1 MSQHSPTSEFSAEN
15 TSATLSA
22 SRPQFSR
29 QKTPHFERADD
40 MRVVVTGMGAI
51 TPLGLD
57 VASTWER
64 LLNGESGIS
73 HIEHFDATDFRAQIA
88 GTVKNF
94 DAKQFMNA
102 KDARRYDEF
111 MHYGMAAV
119 AMALKESGFIDEVGA
134 ADAPVQGVNP
144 ERFGIILGSG
154 IGGIQTIE
162 DSCDTLSNK
171 GAKKVSPFI
180 IPGSIV
186 NMAAGLVAIKH
197 DLKGPN
203 LATATACTTATHAI
217 GLAARLIAYGDADV
231 MLAGGSEK
239 GSSPLGMAGF
249 GAMHALSTRNEEPA
263 RASRPFD
270 KDRDGFV
277 LGDGAGVL
285 VLESLAHAK
294 ARGATI
300 LAELVG
306 FGMSDDASHITAPPE
321 DGRGAARA
329 MTNALADAGIT
340 PDVVGYVNAHGTS
353 TPAGDVAESIAI
365 ETVFAP
371 VKDRILVSST
381 KSMTGHLLGAAGG
394 IEAIFTIKALQDQHV
409 PPTINLENLEDGCN
423 LDYVANTSRRV
434 DNLNYA
440 VSNSF
445 GFGGTN
451 GSLIFA
457 RYPNAQDKN

>member
-1 MSQHSPTSEFSAEN
+1 MSQHSSSPNAQAADSNA
-15 TSATLSA
+15 ATIQQTL
-22 SRPQFSR
+22 R
-29 QKTPHFERADD
+29 QKPPHYERPDE
-40 MRVVVTGMGAI
+40 MRVVVTGMGAV

-57 VASTWER
+57 VASSWTR
-64 LLNGESGIS
+64 LLNGESGIAP
-73 HIEHFDATDFRAQIA
+73 ITHFDATDYRAQIA
-88 GTVKNF
+88 GVVKDF
-94 DAKQFMNA
+94 DAKQYMNA

-111 MHYGMAAV
+111 IHYAVAAS
-119 AMALKESGFIDEVGA
+119 AMALKDAGFIDKISA
-134 ADAPVQGVNP
+134 ADTPVQEVEQ
-144 ERFGIILGSG
+144 ERFGVILGSG

-162 DSCDTLSNK
+162 NSRDTLRDK
-171 GAKKVSPFI
+171 GAMKVSPFI

-197 DLKGPN
+197 TLQGPN
-203 LATATACTTATHAI
+203 LATSTACTTATHAI

-239 GSSPLGMAGF
+239 GSSPLGMSGF
-249 GAMHALSTRNEEPA
+249 GAMHALSTRNDEPTK
-263 RASRPFD
+263 ASRPFD
-270 KDRDGFV
+270 KERDGFV
-277 LGDGAGVL
+277 LGDGAGVV

-321 DGRGAARA
+321 DGSGAARA
-329 MTNALADAGIT
+329 MRNALNDAGIE
-340 PDVVGYVNAHGTS
+340 PAVVGYVNAHGTS

-371 VKDRILVSST
+371 VKDSILVSST

-394 IEAIFTIKALQDQHV
+394 IEAIFTVLALQHQQV
-409 PPTINLENLEDGCN
+409 PPTINLDNVEDNCN
-423 LDYVANTSRRV
+423 LDYVANQSRKV
-434 DNLNYA
+434 DNLQYA

-457 RYPNAQDKN
+457 RWPVQPSS

>member
-1 MSQHSPTSEFSAEN
+1 MNQQSSTSISKKN
-15 TSATLSA
+15 PNNKRLKLPHNQ
-22 SRPQFSR
+22 RPD
-29 QKTPHFERADD
+29 EA
-40 MRVVVTGMGAI
+40 RVVVTGMGAI

-57 VASTWER
+57 VQSTWTR
-64 LLNGESGIS
+64 LLNGESGITT
-73 HIEHFDATDFRAQIA
+73 IEHFDASDYRTQIA
-88 GTVKNF
+88 GTVKDF
-94 DAKQFMNA
+94 DAKRYMNA

-111 MHYGMAAV
+111 IHYGIAASS
-119 AMALKESGFIDEVGA
+119 MALKDAGFIEA
-134 ADAPVQGVNP
+134 ISAEDAPVKEVDQ
-144 ERFGIILGSG
+144 ERFGVILGSG

-162 DSCDTLSNK
+162 NSRDTLRES
-171 GAKKVSPFI
+171 GARKVSPFI

-197 DLKGPN
+197 KLKGPN
-203 LATATACTTATHAI
+203 LATSTACTTATHAI
-217 GLAARLIAYGDADV
+217 GLAARLIVYGDADV

-239 GSSPLGMAGF
+239 GSSPLGISGF
-249 GAMHALSTRNEEPA
+249 GAMHALSTRNDEPTK
-263 RASRPFD
+263 ASRPFD

-277 LGDGAGVL
+277 LGDGAGIV

-321 DGRGAARA
+321 DGNGAARA
-329 MTNALADAGIT
+329 MQNALNDAGIEAAA
-340 PDVVGYVNAHGTS
+340 VGYVNAHGTS

-371 VKDRILVSST
+371 VKDSILVSST
-381 KSMTGHLLGAAGG
+381 KSMTGHLLGAAGA
-394 IEAIFTIKALQDQHV
+394 IEAIFTILALQHQQV
-409 PPTINLENLEDGCN
+409 PPTINLDNIEDNCN
-423 LDYVANTSRRV
+423 LDYVANQSRKV
-434 DNLNYA
+434 DNLQYG

-457 RYPNAQDKN
+457 KWS

>member
-1 MSQHSPTSEFSAEN
+1 
-15 TSATLSA
+15 
-22 SRPQFSR
+22 
-29 QKTPHFERADD
+29 

-51 TPLGLD
+51 TSLGLD
-57 VASTWER
+57 VESTWAR
-64 LLNGESGIS
+64 LLNGDSGIS
-73 HIEHFDATDFRAQIA
+73 PITHFDATDFRTQFA
-88 GTVKNF
+88 GTVKDF
-94 DAKQFMNA
+94 DATQYMTA

-111 MHYGMAAV
+111 MHYAVAAT
-119 AMALKESGFIDEVGA
+119 AMALKDSGFVEEISTGDM
-134 ADAPVQGVNP
+134 PVQNVDQ

-162 DSCDTLSNK
+162 DSCAMLRDK

-180 IPGSIV
+180 IPGSIA

-197 DLKGPN
+197 KLKGPN

-231 MLAGGSEK
+231 MVAGGSEK

-249 GAMHALSTRNEEPA
+249 GAMHALSTRNDEPT

-277 LGDGAGVL
+277 LGDGAGVM
-285 VLESLAHAK
+285 VLESLTHAK

-300 LAELVG
+300 LAEVVG
-306 FGMSDDASHITAPPE
+306 FGMSDDASHITSPPE
-321 DGRGAARA
+321 DGNGAARA
-329 MTNALADAGIT
+329 MQNALNDAGIEASA
-340 PDVVGYVNAHGTS
+340 VGYVNAHGTS

-365 ETVFAP
+365 ETVFES
-371 VKDRILVSST
+371 VKDSILVSST

-394 IEAIFTIKALQDQHV
+394 IEAIFSVLALQHQHI
-409 PPTINLENLEDGCN
+409 PPTINLDNIEDNCN

-434 DNLNYA
+434 SNLNYA

-457 RYPNAQDKN
+457 RWTQA